1 MSDDEYETMSN
12 TSMKGDEA
20 FAKRKQGVQK
30 NELNEQLKD
39 YINQWRDERAK
50 EEAELKRLK
59 DKQAARKEIRAEQDR
74 ELAAKKKEEEDQ
86 RKKAEAAKKAAEEEE
101 KKKAMEEAEIKRQEM
116 MAAQKE
122 GGKKSS
128 GPAMDARKEMSKTK
142 EQVEE
147 EMKISL
153 RIRIKPLDLDAMD
166 SDELKAKAQKIWD
179 TILQLET
186 DKYDYEQRQLDQ
198 DYELKE
204 LAERQKLQQRNKAI
218 KKGLDPESFT
228 QKHPP
233 TIRMFSKYERRTD
246 TRSYGDRKKLYEGG
260 AEVIRAEWLESMWK
274 EKFAEFSKRPA
285 KKLPKWF
292 GVRPGKKAGDPET
305 PEGEEEAAAE
315 EEAEEEYEEEE
326 EEDYEE
332 EEE

>member
-1 MSDDEYETMSN
+1 
-12 TSMKGDEA
+12 MKGDEA

-39 YINQWRDERAK
+39 YINQWREERAK

-74 ELAAKKKEEEDQ
+74 
-86 RKKAEAAKKAAEEEE
+86 
-101 KKKAMEEAEIKRQEM
+101 EM

-246 TRSYGDRKKLYEGG
+246 TRTYGDRKKLYEGG

-274 EKFAEFSKRPA
+274 EEFAEFSKRPA

-315 EEAEEEYEEEE
+315 EAAEEEYEEE

-332 EEE
+332 EEEEEE